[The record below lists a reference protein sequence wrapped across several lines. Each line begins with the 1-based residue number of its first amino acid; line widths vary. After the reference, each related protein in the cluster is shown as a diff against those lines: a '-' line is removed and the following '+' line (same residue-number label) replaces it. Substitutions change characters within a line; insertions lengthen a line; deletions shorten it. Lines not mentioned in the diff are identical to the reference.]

1 MPSPDVRG
9 GAWEAADQPH
19 TPSEIMGRGPG
30 SRKSKSFFQNTEES
44 TILSLIDSYPD
55 LLLEVF
61 RELHAE
67 HYTTM
72 VVREGEDGETRE
84 VEVPEVLSDDRLRDE
99 YPVIVAWERMHQD
112 QVDHRPSVDGFSI
125 KSAVG
130 AREEDRRKPKEESSA
145 GSERPGDNGGRVA
158 GEQRGGWR

>member
-1 MPSPDVRG
+1 MPAPDVRG
-9 GAWEAADQPH
+9 KAWEAMDQPH
-19 TPSEIMGRGPG
+19 TPSEIMGRGPA

-61 RELHAE
+61 RNLHAE
-67 HYTTM
+67 HYTEM
-72 VVREGEDGETRE
+72 VVQEGPEGEPVE
-84 VEVPEVLSDDRLRDE
+84 VEVPEVLTDDQLREE

-112 QVDHRPSVDGFSI
+112 QVDHRPSVDGFSV
-125 KSAVG
+125 KAAVG

-145 GSERPGDNGGRVA
+145 GSERPGENGAQVTGEGRA
-158 GEQRGGWR
+158 RWR